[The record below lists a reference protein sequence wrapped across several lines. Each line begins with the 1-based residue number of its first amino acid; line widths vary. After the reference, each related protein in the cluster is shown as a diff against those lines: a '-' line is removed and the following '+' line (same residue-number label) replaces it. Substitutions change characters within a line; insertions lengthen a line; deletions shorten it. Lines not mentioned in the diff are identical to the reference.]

1 MKKKFFI
8 DCEFHEYAK
17 QPKLFGVIPIGKPI
31 PTVELISIALV
42 NEDGTKHFYAE
53 ADWYNKR
60 AVKKHLFISKNV
72 LPNLIGGKYI
82 MSKEEIKKGILD
94 FIGNGEDEVEL
105 IGWWSAYDWVVF
117 CQLFGS
123 MTKTMPKT
131 GFWYYTDLKTMLAD
145 TLNWDKKDVL
155 RWTPGFGIAHNALDD
170 AIWLKNSYFKIKDI
184 IKIQLTKHLAMEAH
198 ESLCSL
204 IPHVFSRCIENEDGS
219 YTIPKKRAE
228 KWLKRAN
235 KDFLRLTANE
245 LRTPA
250 NEAIK
255 YVTLFENYF
264 QLLK

>member
-1 MKKKFFI
+1 MFLVCWQARKRQFHLLRVRELTILEVFSHLVYLEPWPCQTATT
-8 DCEFHEYAK
+8 DSFHEYAK

-60 AVKKHLFISKNV
+60 AAKKHLFISKNV

-184 IKIQLTKHLAMEAH
+184 IKQ
-198 ESLCSL
+198 
-204 IPHVFSRCIENEDGS
+204 N
-219 YTIPKKRAE
+219 
-228 KWLKRAN
+228 N
-235 KDFLRLTANE
+235 N
-245 LRTPA
+245 
-250 NEAIK
+250 N
-255 YVTLFENYF
+255 
-264 QLLK
+264 

>member
-1 MKKKFFI
+1 
-8 DCEFHEYAK
+8 
-17 QPKLFGVIPIGKPI
+17 
-31 PTVELISIALV
+31 
-42 NEDGTKHFYAE
+42 
-53 ADWYNKR
+53 
-60 AVKKHLFISKNV
+60 
-72 LPNLIGGKYI
+72 
-82 MSKEEIKKGILD
+82 
-94 FIGNGEDEVEL
+94 
-105 IGWWSAYDWVVF
+105 
-117 CQLFGS
+117 
-123 MTKTMPKT
+123 
-131 GFWYYTDLKTMLAD
+131 
-145 TLNWDKKDVL
+145 
-155 RWTPGFGIAHNALDD
+155 
-170 AIWLKNSYFKIKDI
+170 
-184 IKIQLTKHLAMEAH
+184 MEAH